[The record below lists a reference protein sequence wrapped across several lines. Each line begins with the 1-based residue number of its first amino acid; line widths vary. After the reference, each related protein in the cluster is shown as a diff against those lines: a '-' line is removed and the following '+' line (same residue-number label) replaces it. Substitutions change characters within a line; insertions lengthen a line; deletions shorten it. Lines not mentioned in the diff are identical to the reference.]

1 MIRINLI
8 APEKPT
14 QKKKAAAGAPGAF
27 GFYLMLGF
35 FVLAGAGL
43 DVGAYVWKSAQIASL
58 DKKIADAQKRQKELQ
73 AIKAQVDDLEAKRKT
88 HQMKVDLIERLRR
101 EQSDPVHML
110 DEISKALPDLVW
122 LKKFD
127 QTGTSVTISGMS
139 NGLTAVADFMSA
151 LQRCN
156 WFPQVEMG
164 QVKETSTT
172 PGSTGGLLEF
182 NLKAT
187 FRNPETA
194 RREAEAAAAAAAAPK
209 PEKPAGPAK
218 PAPKAG

>member
-35 FVLAGAGL
+35 FALAGAGL

-110 DEISKALPDLVW
+110 DEISKALPNLVW

-127 QTGTSVTISGMS
+127 QAGTSITMVGMA
-139 NGLTAVADFMSA
+139 NGITAVADFMSA
-151 LQRCN
+151 LQACN

-164 QVKETSTT
+164 QAKESASGGKDAPT
-172 PGSTGGLLEF
+172 GLLEF

-187 FRNPETA
+187 FKNPETA
-194 RREAEAAAAAAAAPK
+194 RREAEAAAAAAAS
-209 PEKPAGPAK
+209 KPAGAAPRK
-218 PAPKAG
+218 APKAG